1 MDEMIEKSFD
11 EYNLYIYKDKLEL
24 SSNVSNFIEN
34 QIIQS
39 IKIKDR
45 FQFCVSGG
53 STPKSV
59 YQLLS
64 KRDIKWE
71 KVDIFLG
78 DERCVDPKSELSN
91 SLMLRNSLLSKYGS
105 KAFFYEIFS
114 DKKVDDNVSKKLLIS
129 KLIEKCS
136 SNSNTPSF
144 DLTLLGLGDDG
155 HTASLFPY
163 QKNNN
168 ADDLVIFNEGKG
180 LKRISLT
187 PRVLSASTNIVF
199 LVSGASKQ
207 LALKRLLN
215 KNESLER
222 TPSKLI
228 KSSNPISIFCDE
240 ESSKELLI

>member
-64 KRDIKWE
+64 KRDIEWE

-91 SLMLRNSLLSKYGS
+91 SLMLRNSLLTEFGS

-114 DKKVDDNVSKKLLIS
+114 DIKVDDNISKKLLIS
-129 KLIEKCS
+129 KLIEKCN
-136 SNSNTPSF
+136 SNSNPPSF

-187 PRVLSASTNIVF
+187 PKVLSGSTNIMF

-207 LALKRLLN
+207 LALKRLLD

>member
-64 KRDIKWE
+64 KRDLEWE

-91 SLMLRNSLLSKYGS
+91 SLMLRNSLLTEFGS

-114 DKKVDDNVSKKLLIS
+114 DIKVDDNISKKLLIS
-129 KLIEKCS
+129 KLIEKCN
-136 SNSNTPSF
+136 SNSNPPSF

-187 PRVLSASTNIVF
+187 PKVLSGSTNIMF

-207 LALKRLLN
+207 LALKRLLD

>member
-11 EYNLYIYKDKLEL
+11 GYKLLICKNKLEL
-24 SSNVSNFIEN
+24 SSKVSKFIEN
-34 QIIQS
+34 QIIQT
-39 IKIKDR
+39 IKTKER

-53 STPKSV
+53 STPKSI

-64 KRDIKWE
+64 KRDIEWD

-78 DERCVDPKSELSN
+78 DERCVDPNSELSN
-91 SLMLRNSLLSKYGS
+91 SFMLKNSLLANFGS

-114 DKKVDDNVSKKLLIS
+114 EKKVDDNISKKLLIS
-129 KLIEKCS
+129 KLHEKC
-136 SNSNTPSF
+136 NGNPQFF

-163 QKNNN
+163 QNNN
-168 ADDLVIFNEGKG
+168 TDDLVIFNEGKG

-187 PRVLSASTNIVF
+187 PKVLSASSTIIF

-207 LALKRLLN
+207 LALKRLLD
-215 KNESLER
+215 KNESQER

-228 KSSNPISIFCDE
+228 KSSNQISIFCDE
-240 ESSKELLI
+240 ESSKELLT

>member
-24 SSNVSNFIEN
+24 SSNASNFIEN

-64 KRDIKWE
+64 KRDIEWE

-91 SLMLRNSLLSKYGS
+91 SLMLRNSLLTEFGS

-114 DKKVDDNVSKKLLIS
+114 DIKVDDNISKKLLIS
-129 KLIEKCS
+129 KLIEKCN
-136 SNSNTPSF
+136 SNSNPPSF

-168 ADDLVIFNEGKG
+168 VDDLVIFNEGKG

-187 PRVLSASTNIVF
+187 PKVLSASTNIMF

-207 LALKRLLN
+207 LALKRLLD

>member
-64 KRDIKWE
+64 KRDLEWE

-91 SLMLRNSLLSKYGS
+91 SLMLRNSLLTEYGS

-114 DKKVDDNVSKKLLIS
+114 DIKVDDNISKKLLIS
-129 KLIEKCS
+129 KLIEKCN
-136 SNSNTPSF
+136 SNSKPPSF

-168 ADDLVIFNEGKG
+168 LDDLVIFNEGKG

-187 PRVLSASTNIVF
+187 PKVLSASTNIMF

-207 LALKRLLN
+207 LALKRLLD

>member
-64 KRDIKWE
+64 KRDLEWE

-91 SLMLRNSLLSKYGS
+91 SLMLRNSLLTKYGS

-114 DKKVDDNVSKKLLIS
+114 DIKVDDNISKKLLIS
-129 KLIEKCS
+129 KLIEKCN

-168 ADDLVIFNEGKG
+168 VDDLVIFNEGKG

-187 PRVLSASTNIVF
+187 PKVLSASTNIMF

-207 LALKRLLN
+207 LALKRLLD

>member
-1 MDEMIEKSFD
+1 MIKKSING
-11 EYNLYIYKDKLEL
+11 YNLYIYKDKLEL
-24 SSNVSNFIEN
+24 SSKVSKLIEN
-34 QIIQS
+34 QIIQTV
-39 IKIKDR
+39 KIKER

-64 KRDIKWE
+64 KRDIAWD

-78 DERCVDPKSELSN
+78 DERCVEPKSDLSN
-91 SLMLRNSLLSKYGS
+91 SLMLRNSLLTNYGS

-114 DKKVDDNVSKKLLIS
+114 EKKIDDNISKKLLIS
-129 KLIEKCS
+129 KLHEKC
-136 SNSNTPSF
+136 NGNPPSF

-163 QKNNN
+163 QNNN
-168 ADDLVIFNEGKG
+168 TDDLVIFNEGKG

-187 PRVLSASTNIVF
+187 PKVLSASKNIIF
-199 LVSGASKQ
+199 LVSGAAKQ
-207 LALKRLLN
+207 LALKRLLD
-215 KNESLER
+215 KNESQER

-228 KSSNPISIFCDE
+228 KSSNQISIFCDQ
-240 ESSKELLI
+240 ESSKELLT

>member
-1 MDEMIEKSFD
+1 MDEMIEQSYGRYK
-11 EYNLYIYKDKLEL
+11 LYIYKNKLEL

-34 QIIQS
+34 HILKIL
-39 IKIKDR
+39 KIKDR

-64 KRDIKWE
+64 KRDIEWE
-71 KVDIFLG
+71 KVDVFLG
-78 DERCVDPKSELSN
+78 DERCVEPMSEFSN
-91 SLMLRNSLLSKYGS
+91 SLMLKNSLLTSYGS
-105 KAFFYEIFS
+105 KASFYEIFNN
-114 DKKVDDNVSKKLLIS
+114 KNVDDNISKNLLIS
-129 KLIEKCS
+129 KLLEKCS
-136 SNSNTPSF
+136 SNPPSF

-163 QKNNN
+163 QNNN
-168 ADDLVIFNEGKG
+168 PDDLVIFNEGKG

-187 PRVLSASTNIVF
+187 PKVLSASAKIIF
-199 LVSGASKQ
+199 LVSGASKR
-207 LALKRLLN
+207 LALKRLLD
-215 KNESLER
+215 KNESQER

-228 KSSNPISIFCDE
+228 KSSNQISIFCDE